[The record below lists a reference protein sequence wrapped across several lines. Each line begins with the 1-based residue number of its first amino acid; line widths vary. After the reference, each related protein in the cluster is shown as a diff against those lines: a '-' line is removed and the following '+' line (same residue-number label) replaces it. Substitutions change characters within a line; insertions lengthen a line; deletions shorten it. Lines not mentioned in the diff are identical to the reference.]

1 QAQRSGKS
9 KEGLVFARNIIGQP
23 VRNSEG
29 QEIGH
34 VDELIINTD
43 GRVKYGIVSVG
54 KGFLGIGNKRV
65 AIPWQDMALSATQ
78 QGYELN
84 VSKEAL
90 VQAPEFSESR
100 PEQTTERQSGE
111 YRTMS
116 REGQIYQGKVVA
128 VDPDAHKITVRQS

>member
-1 QAQRSGKS
+1 MVKIIAGTRRSLAIVAGSLCLGLVATAQATDTNREQQARHSGNGS
-9 KEGLVFARNIIGQP
+9 AGLVFSRSIIGQP

-34 VDELIINTD
+34 VDELILNTD
-43 GRVKYGIVSVG
+43 GRVRYGIVSVG

-78 QGYELN
+78 QGYELD

-90 VQAPEFSESR
+90 AQTPAYSES
-100 PEQTTERQSGE
+100 Q
-111 YRTMS
+111 
-116 REGQIYQGKVVA
+116 
-128 VDPDAHKITVRQS
+128 